1 VHYSIRHY
9 LSRGEGSENSYK
21 TADVVGMRVSGDHQ
35 NKALHALALEI
46 LNITA
51 ICFTTVN
58 QSE

>member
-9 LSRGEGSENSYK
+9 PSRGEGSENSDK
-21 TADVVGMRVSGDHQ
+21 TADVVGMWVSGDHQ
-35 NKALHALALEI
+35 IKALHALALEI
-46 LNITA
+46 LDNTA